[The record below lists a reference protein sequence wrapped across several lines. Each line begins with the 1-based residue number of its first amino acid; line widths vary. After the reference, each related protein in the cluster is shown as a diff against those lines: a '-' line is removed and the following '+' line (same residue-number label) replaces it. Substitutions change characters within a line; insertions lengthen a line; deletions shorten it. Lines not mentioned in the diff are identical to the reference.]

1 MGAGVSGF
9 RIREATPADAPGVR
23 RLFRR
28 VFERELTAE
37 EWSWKFEENPDGWYG
52 VVALVG
58 DEIVGNYAGWGTQLV
73 LDGRPALCYSV
84 GDVATDPSVRGIG
97 GRRGIYRS
105 MTEAFYEEV
114 RSRGIPF
121 CYGFPNPRA
130 LAISNAIAGTRTLF
144 PIREIHVPCAAF
156 SAPPPDAGAGDFVG
170 ESFDALREAALRVT
184 THGAVRDRA
193 RANWRFHARPA
204 RWYRMVWSEAGGEAL
219 GWAVLSVSGETA
231 LVADF
236 LGREA
241 DGSDLPALFAA
252 AAAEAT
258 RLGASGL
265 VFWET
270 PGGPARDFLRALPG
284 ERRDAGFPFVAR
296 TFDDAAV
303 ERFVRNAH
311 LVPSL
316 YDLV

>member
-1 MGAGVSGF
+1 MSGF
-9 RIREATPADAPGVR
+9 RIRVSTPADAPGIR

-28 VFERELTAE
+28 VFERELTPE
-37 EWSWKFEENPDGWYG
+37 EWSWKFEQNPDGWYG

-58 DEIVGNYAGWGTQLV
+58 DEIVGNYAGWGSRLL

-114 RSRGIPF
+114 HARGVPF
-121 CYGFPNPRA
+121 CYGFPNSRA
-130 LAISNAIAGTRTLF
+130 QQISNVIAGTRTLF
-144 PIREIHVPCAAF
+144 PIREISVPCAAF
-156 SAPPPDAGAGDFVG
+156 PEPPPDGGAGDAVG
-170 ESFDALREAALRVT
+170 ESFDALWAAALRSMKDCV
-184 THGAVRDRA
+184 VRDRA

-204 RWYRMVWSEAGGEAL
+204 RWYRMVWREREGEAL
-219 GWAVLSVSGETA
+219 GWAVLSVAGESA

-236 LGREA
+236 LGRNA
-241 DGSDLPALFAA
+241 DGSDLPPLLAV

-258 RLGASGL
+258 RLGAARL
-265 VFWET
+265 VFWEP
-270 PGGPARDFLRALPG
+270 PGGPGATVLRGLPG
-284 ERRDAGFPFVAR
+284 ERRDVGFSFVVR
-296 TFDDAAV
+296 SFDDVAAD
-303 ERFVRNAH
+303 RFARSAH

>member
-1 MGAGVSGF
+1 MSGF
-9 RIREATPADAPGVR
+9 RVREATAADAPGIR
-23 RLFRR
+23 RLFQR
-28 VFERELTAE
+28 VFGRELPQD
-37 EWSWKFEENPDGWYG
+37 EWSWKFEHNPDGWYG

-58 DEIVGNYAGWGTQLV
+58 EEIVGNYAGWGSRMI

-114 RSRGIPF
+114 GSRGVPF

-130 LAISNAIAGTRTLF
+130 LQISHSIVGSRTLF
-144 PIREIHVPCAAF
+144 PIREVPLPC
-156 SAPPPDAGAGDFVG
+156 DALSGQPADGRGGEAVG
-170 ESFDALREAALRVT
+170 EGFDPLWAAASRFAS
-184 THGAVRDRA
+184 HAAVRDRA
-193 RANWRFHARPA
+193 RANWRFHARPS
-204 RWYRMVWSEAGGEAL
+204 RWYRMVWRESGGETL
-219 GWAVLSVSGETA
+219 GWAVLSVAGETA

-236 LGREA
+236 LCREP

-258 RLGASGL
+258 QLGARRL

-270 PGGPARDFLRALPG
+270 PGGPAADWLRGLPG
-284 ERRDAGFPFVAR
+284 ERRDAGFPLIVR
-296 TFDDAAV
+296 SFDDAAV
-303 ERFVRNAH
+303 DRFARSAQ

>member
-1 MGAGVSGF
+1 VSGF
-9 RIREATPADAPGVR
+9 RVREATTADAPGIR
-23 RLFRR
+23 RLFQR
-28 VFERELTAE
+28 VFGRELPE
-37 EWSWKFEENPDGWYG
+37 DEWSWKFEHNPDGWYG

-58 DEIVGNYAGWGTQLV
+58 EEIVGNYAGWGSQMI

-114 RSRGIPF
+114 GSRGVPF

-130 LAISNAIAGTRTLF
+130 LEISHAIVGSRTLF
-144 PIREIHVPCAAF
+144 PIREVHVPCAAL
-156 SAPPPDAGAGDFVG
+156 SGPPPDGRTGDAVG
-170 ESFDALREAALRVT
+170 ESFDSLWAAALRVA
-184 THGAVRDRA
+184 THAAVRDRA

-204 RWYRMVWSEAGGEAL
+204 RWYRMVWRESGDEAL
-219 GWAVLSVSGETA
+219 GWAVLSVAGETA

-236 LGREA
+236 LCREP
-241 DGSDLPALFAA
+241 DGSDLPALFSA

-258 RLGASGL
+258 RLGATRL

-270 PGGPARDFLRALPG
+270 PGGPAADLLRGLPG
-284 ERRDAGFPFVAR
+284 ERRDAGFPLIVR
-296 TFDDAAV
+296 SFDDAAAD
-303 ERFVRNAH
+303 RFARSAH

>member
-1 MGAGVSGF
+1 MSGF
-9 RIREATPADAPGVR
+9 RVREASLADAPGIR

-28 VFERELTAE
+28 VFGRELAEE
-37 EWSWKFEENPDGWYG
+37 EWSWKFEKNPDGWYG

-58 DEIVGNYAGWGTQLV
+58 EEIVGNYAGWGSQMI

-105 MTEAFYEEV
+105 MTDAFYEEV
-114 RSRGIPF
+114 GSRGVPF

-130 LAISNAIAGTRTLF
+130 LEISNAIAGTRTLF
-144 PIREIHVPCAAF
+144 PIREVHVPCAAF
-156 SAPPPDAGAGDFVG
+156 SGRPPDVRTGDAVG
-170 ESFDALREAALRVT
+170 ESFDSLWAAALRVT
-184 THGAVRDRA
+184 THAAVRDRA

-204 RWYRMVWSEAGGEAL
+204 RWYRMVWRESGDEAL
-219 GWAVLSVSGETA
+219 GWAVLSVEGETA

-236 LGREA
+236 LGREG
-241 DGSDLPALFAA
+241 DGSGLTALFSA

-258 RLGASGL
+258 RLGATRL

-270 PGGPARDFLRALPG
+270 PGGPAADLLRTLPG
-284 ERRDAGFPFVAR
+284 ERRDAGFPFVVR
-296 TFDDAAV
+296 SFDDGAAD
-303 ERFVRNAH
+303 RFGQSAH